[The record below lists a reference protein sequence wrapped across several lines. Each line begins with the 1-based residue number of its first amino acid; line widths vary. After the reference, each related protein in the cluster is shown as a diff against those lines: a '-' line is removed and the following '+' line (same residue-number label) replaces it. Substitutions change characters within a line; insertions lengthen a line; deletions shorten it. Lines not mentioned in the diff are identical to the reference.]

1 MARTLN
7 EQLMHEAGLAEP
19 EPQKPGIVQR
29 VLRLI
34 FLARLGVLLLA
45 LAVAITFMVLPWP
58 GDLRTVFYDLA
69 AAAGLGLLARQ
80 WVRYRRQRQTDSQHK
95 SDTPRS

>member
-19 EPQKPGIVQR
+19 EAPKPGIVQR
-29 VLRLI
+29 VLGVI
-34 FLARLGVLLLA
+34 FLARLAVLLLA
-45 LAVAITFMVLPWP
+45 LALAITFMVLPWP

-69 AAAGLGLLARQ
+69 AAAALGLLVRQ
-80 WVRYRRQRQTDSQHK
+80 WVRYRKQRQPNSEHK
-95 SDTPRS
+95 PDTPRR